1 MIKILSTNI
10 TQLSAMT
17 MLSFSALAVQPMS
30 ESDLEIVS
38 ITTGNNILNI
48 FGVSQAGLKVENKTN
63 SLNNSSIGTRI
74 ELEPENYAEGEA
86 TNPIALNEL
95 RTIEEDSVQNILQ
108 PQQALISNNS
118 QRTVVNLN
126 KSTQGNASVFSTNSE
141 INYKTNNVNRDMQEL
156 DDGEIIV
163 SRDLQIDLL
172 KLENLRGD
180 NREGNRSAGNIYLSD
195 WNSRGDTRIISTQ

>member
-1 MIKILSTNI
+1 M
-10 TQLSAMT
+10 
-17 MLSFSALAVQPMS
+17 
-30 ESDLEIVS
+30 
-38 ITTGNNILNI
+38 
-48 FGVSQAGLKVENKTN
+48 
-63 SLNNSSIGTRI
+63 
-74 ELEPENYAEGEA
+74 
-86 TNPIALNEL
+86 
-95 RTIEEDSVQNILQ
+95 
-108 PQQALISNNS
+108 
-118 QRTVVNLN
+118 N

-141 INYKTNNVNRDMQEL
+141 INYKTNNVNRDMQAL